1 MTSLLNPNDYEIK
14 NKIINNINKCIE
26 NTEIYSFSIKTLIS
40 RVNNYYEIHI
50 RLNID
55 KNNLLEYIILLIQDK
70 VFDNLSNKYR
80 QINLENNDSINSY
93 NNYILSIININYE
106 NDNLTT
112 LIENIVNKWMYNS
125 NNKLDIDYIYYNI
138 YNLKKSNDKILNLIN
153 VSVNELDKNYNH
165 MISINNY
172 IKELKETNE
181 IHMNSI
187 KELKETNEIH
197 MNLIN
202 ELKETN
208 EIHMN
213 SIKELKNTYD
223 LIIIFL
229 TILLLL
235 FNNVNNII

>member
-1 MTSLLNPNDYEIK
+1 MTSLLNPNNYEIK

-40 RVNNYYEIHI
+40 RVNNYHETHI

-187 KELKETNEIH
+187 KELKETNE
-197 MNLIN
+197 N
-202 ELKETN
+202 
-208 EIHMN
+208 HMN

-229 TILLLL
+229 TILL